1 MTELLQSIQDH
12 TNTIILN
19 AGLLLVLK
27 ATWGA
32 INA

>member
-1 MTELLQSIQDH
+1 MTDLLQSIQDH

-27 ATWGA
+27 ATWEMMR
-32 INA
+32 